1 MRIEILDD
9 EGNVANVIVASEEFA
24 DEHYPG
30 RWRVEVPPEP
40 EVGEEQP
47 A

>member
-9 EGNVANVIVASEEFA
+9 EGNVINVIVASEEFA
-24 DEHYPG
+24 QEHYPG

-40 EVGEEQP
+40 EGEEQL